1 MRELLVKEIQRVQ
14 EVEGDFVDT
23 EFYTGFVQREYKPDY
38 LARLKADL
46 AEAYEAEK
54 AALDVSEEDQE
65 KAKSRWKTS
74 ALGTMGARAFAEAA
88 PEPEEEEDEET
99 LMERAVPDY
108 ARKGGSSSTG
118 SNVWKKVSKR
128 RRRSRS
134 SASRTGPLWRGRW
147 PRLKTELLRSERRSI
162 AWPT

>member
-1 MRELLVKEIQRVQ
+1 MRNDVSLRVGGPVCNYVLRDLRGETDYCNIKVHARTKADLDGESATIEKVTTLPPSMRELLVKEIQRVQ

-54 AALDVSEEDQE
+54 AALDISEEDQE

-74 ALGTMGARAFAEAA
+74 AWARWARAPRGGSAR
-88 PEPEEEEDEET
+88 PEERT
-99 LMERAVPDY
+99 
-108 ARKGGSSSTG
+108 
-118 SNVWKKVSKR
+118 R
-128 RRRSRS
+128 RRYG
-134 SASRTGPLWRGRW
+134 TRGAG
-147 PRLKTELLRSERRSI
+147 LRS
-162 AWPT
+162 